1 MRLQGI
7 SIIFALIV
15 LPIILVIAYYISLQ
29 IDTINLQNKYSTYLL
44 DATYDAMSSFELN
57 TANEDLSTVSD
68 SLRTIIEASDN
79 IFMNAL
85 ATNLG
90 MSNASKSQL
99 EPYIPAI
106 LHTLYDGYYIYAPT
120 YAPTVITD
128 SDGNAVS
135 VGDIGVTANGDGTYN
150 YNEYKEILDENG
162 NVTNE
167 LNENQKKD
175 LMISYDNSNFTNKID
190 YGQLL
195 YYTKDTE
202 QTINADG
209 TFSYNRC
216 TTSVEAATMLSSVDE
231 AGRVKA
237 EYTTKNVLKSYIP
250 YSARY
255 VQSEDFTDSE
265 GQVCAADVNVVYTLD
280 NYVTIEGKFTYPG
293 DRQIYWT
300 KSGYLVPFNN
310 DDLSVK
316 VSFDGTN
323 FEAPLKYNQ
332 NEIQEY
338 IEAGN
343 PITIQVLKDLA
354 KPEQGY
360 ETIIQIDNTNR
371 AVIDKTNTNTNSD
384 TVKLTRYE
392 NVLFDLEELMARV
405 RKGTLTGTDKV
416 QLDYIDRDS
425 DNNPKLDENGN
436 QIIVRTEIG
445 NVIYNALLILGRE
458 SEFDEFKDKNPVDLY
473 NFIDSKNL
481 INTIKTD
488 RINPTKYNI
497 QLNSAAV
504 YYAKAAIFSTWVKEN
519 LSDLKISSIQDI
531 SGLNYTT
538 YTEELVN
545 EASNDKYN
553 YLNLWKSD
561 GYVFEFTNGNEVC
574 GSTEIKQDSSYY
586 THKLAIIRASI
597 QYNLN
602 LSMSAYNRHLYYAD
616 DNKTYA
622 YDKNVDYTMPI
633 MSQSEWEQIL
643 SNISIVSF
651 MQGFDCKLK
660 KFNNYVVVS
669 SSNNEVMTT
678 SDNIYYAK
686 LDEFNDEISE
696 YHKYNCNRVKD
707 SITDSDKYIS
717 FSSKEVKYD
726 KLSTTSAVLPYTYD
740 HKNLACYEC
749 INDGNY
755 SGIDIFDIK
764 QAGEFGY
771 SDELEKQKTLL
782 RKSFYI
788 GVAKERNDVYKMN
801 AVKNSEGYEIL
812 FFDGTVNLSEAVRDK
827 TTNSLLGMNKIK
839 QIEVTFGAVNTDRR
853 DEASLTFAPQYNSR
867 NLRNQYGT
875 TDSILYSIPTNT
887 TNKYTWN
894 IEVDPEI
901 NVSAKF
907 SLQQLIFY
915 LQNAETSSFVPQ
927 GDNLISRASEKLKG
941 SIVAI
946 RIIYK

>member
-29 IDTINLQNKYSTYLL
+29 IDTINLQNKYSAYLL

-90 MSNASKSQL
+90 MSNASKSHL
-99 EPYIPAI
+99 EPYIPSI

-135 VGDIGVTANGDGTYN
+135 VGDIGVTPNGDGTYN
-150 YNEYKEILDENG
+150 FNEYKEILDENG

-167 LNENQKKD
+167 LTETQKQNS
-175 LMISYDNSNFTNKID
+175 MVSYDNSNFTNKAD

-195 YYTKDTE
+195 YYTIDTE
-202 QTINADG
+202 KTVNADG
-209 TFSYNRC
+209 TFSYTKC
-216 TTSVEAATMLSSVDE
+216 TTSVEASTRLSNTDN
-231 AGRVKA
+231 AGREKA

-255 VQSEDFTDSE
+255 VQTEGFTDSE
-265 GQVCAADVNVVYTLD
+265 GNVCTADVNVVYTLD
-280 NYVTIEGKFTYPG
+280 NYVTIEGNYTYP
-293 DRQIYWT
+293 DARKIYWT

-310 DDLSVK
+310 DDLSVR

-323 FEAPLKYNQ
+323 FDSPLKYNQ

-343 PITIQVLKDLA
+343 PIIIQVLKDLA
-354 KPEQGY
+354 KPEKGY
-360 ETIIQIDNTNR
+360 ETIIKIDDSNK
-371 AVIDKTNTNTNSD
+371 AIIDKTNTNTNSD

-392 NVLFDLEELMARV
+392 NVLFDLEELLAKI
-405 RKGTLTGTDKV
+405 RKGTISGNNDV
-416 QLDYIDRDS
+416 QLDYVETDAS
-425 DNNPKLDENGN
+425 GNPKLDEAGN

-458 SEFDEFKDKNPVDLY
+458 GEFAEFKDKNPTDLY
-473 NFIDSKNL
+473 NFINTKNL
-481 INTIKTD
+481 VSIIKTE

-504 YYAKAAIFSTWVKEN
+504 YYAKAAIFSTWVKDN

-545 EASNDKYN
+545 EATNDKYN
-553 YLNLWKSD
+553 YLNLWKAE
-561 GYVFEFTNGNEVC
+561 GNVFEFTNGTEIC

-602 LSMSAYNRHLYYAD
+602 LSMSAYNRHRYYAD
-616 DNKTYA
+616 DNKIYA

-660 KFNNYVVVS
+660 KYNNYVVVS

-678 SDNIYYAK
+678 SNNIYYAK
-686 LDEFNDEISE
+686 VDEFNNENSE
-696 YHKYNCNRVKD
+696 YHKYNCNRVKN
-707 SITDSDKYIS
+707 SISDTDKYIS

-726 KLSTTSAVLPYTYD
+726 KISTRSPILPYTYD

-755 SGIDIFDIK
+755 SGTDIFTIK
-764 QAGEFGY
+764 EGGDFGY
-771 SDELEKQKTLL
+771 SDELENKKTLL
-782 RKSFYI
+782 RKAFYI

-812 FFDGTVNLSEAVRDK
+812 FFDGKVNLSESIRDK
-827 TTNSLLGMNKIK
+827 TTNSLLGMDKIK

-853 DEASLTFAPQYNSR
+853 DEASLTFAPQYGGR
-867 NLRNQYGT
+867 NLRNQFGT

-901 NVSAKF
+901 NVTTKF
-907 SLQQLIFY
+907 SLNQLIFN
-915 LQNAETSSFVPQ
+915 LQNASASSFVPQ
-927 GDNLISRASEKLKG
+927 GDNIISRASEKLKG